1 MEHVEDYGVAPN
13 NSYAVM
19 KLTRVY
25 GHDIEGYGVTTYIYY
40 AVAPQLDKTKDDV
53 SLATA

>member
-1 MEHVEDYGVAPN
+1 MEHIEDYGVALN

-25 GHDIEGYGVTTYIYY
+25 GHDIEGYGVTTCICY
-40 AVAPQLDKTKDDV
+40 AVAPHLDKTKDDV
-53 SLATA
+53 SQATA